1 MMSVFGKDE
10 LAMRKFASSMPV
22 PEFEETH
29 FVSNKLLSQAKVAIV
44 TTAGLHRQSAPGFEI
59 GDSDFHYETL
69 ARDTRDLK
77 LGHHSVNFDRGGFA
91 ADLNVVYPIDRL
103 EELAVEGVIGAVAE
117 NHYAFAGNQSATV
130 SEIRLDSG
138 PHCAMKMLAEN
149 VDIVVITGTC
159 PLCPRTVCT
168 LAHVF
173 EAAGI
178 ATIVITRA
186 REVAERMKVPR
197 ALHTVFP
204 PGLSLGK
211 PRDKVFQIEV
221 LKAAFKL
228 LEAPQGPVI
237 QEFPISISAS
247 DGEPLMCSLPPQMN
261 PELHPAVDEAEAL
274 RSAYYRALKSTKRT
288 SVGMQISVDEIPQAL
303 EKFIKIAEGEN
314 WTEVGFSNESIAE
327 TMYGTVHDIRSYYE
341 ELACELADGPIGP
354 WKTEQWFYDDTKA
367 GQIILKARRAMR
379 DSEADSSLW
388 FGLATAGRE

>member
-149 VDIVVITGTC
+149 VDIVVITGT
-159 PLCPRTVCT
+159 
-168 LAHVF
+168 
-173 EAAGI
+173 
-178 ATIVITRA
+178 
-186 REVAERMKVPR
+186 
-197 ALHTVFP
+197 
-204 PGLSLGK
+204 
-211 PRDKVFQIEV
+211 
-221 LKAAFKL
+221 
-228 LEAPQGPVI
+228 
-237 QEFPISISAS
+237 
-247 DGEPLMCSLPPQMN
+247 
-261 PELHPAVDEAEAL
+261 
-274 RSAYYRALKSTKRT
+274 
-288 SVGMQISVDEIPQAL
+288 
-303 EKFIKIAEGEN
+303 
-314 WTEVGFSNESIAE
+314 
-327 TMYGTVHDIRSYYE
+327 
-341 ELACELADGPIGP
+341 
-354 WKTEQWFYDDTKA
+354 
-367 GQIILKARRAMR
+367 
-379 DSEADSSLW
+379 
-388 FGLATAGRE
+388 

>member
-1 MMSVFGKDE
+1 MSVFGKDE

-29 FVSNKLLSQAKVAIV
+29 FVTSKPLSQAKVAIV
-44 TTAGLHRQSAPGFEI
+44 TTAGLHRQNMPGFEI

-69 ARDTRDLK
+69 ARHIRDLQ

-91 ADLNVVYPIDRL
+91 ADFNVVYPIDRL
-103 EELAVEGVIGAVAE
+103 EELAIAGVIGAVAE

-138 PHCAMKMLAEN
+138 PHCAGKMLAEN
-149 VDIVVITGTC
+149 VDVVLLTGTC

-168 LAHVF
+168 LAHIF
-173 EAAGI
+173 EAAGL

-186 REVAERMKVPR
+186 REIAERMKVPR

-211 PRDKVFQIEV
+211 PRDKAFQVEV

-228 LEAPQGPVI
+228 LESPQGPVI
-237 QEFPISISAS
+237 EEFPISISAS
-247 DGEPLMCSLPPQMN
+247 DGEPLTCSLPPQMN
-261 PELHPAVDEAEAL
+261 PRLHPAVDEAEAL
-274 RSAYYRALKSTKRT
+274 KSAYYRAYKRNKRT
-288 SVGMQISVDEIPQAL
+288 SVGMQISVEEIPQAL
-303 EKFIKIAEGEN
+303 EKFAKIAGGEL
-314 WTEVGFSNESIAE
+314 WTEVGFPNDSIAE
-327 TMYGTVHDIRSYYE
+327 VMYGTVHDIRSYYE

-354 WKTEQWFYDDTKA
+354 WKTEQWFYDNTKA
-367 GQIILKARRAMR
+367 GQTILQARRAMR

>member
-1 MMSVFGKDE
+1 MSVFGKDE

-29 FVSNKLLSQAKVAIV
+29 FVTSKPLSQAKVAIV
-44 TTAGLHRQSAPGFEI
+44 TTAGLHRENMPGFEI

-69 ARDTRDLK
+69 ARHIRDLQ

-91 ADLNVVYPIDRL
+91 ADFNVVYPIDRL
-103 EELAVEGVIGAVAE
+103 EELAIAGVIGAVAE

-138 PHCAMKMLAEN
+138 PHCAGKMLAEN
-149 VDIVVITGTC
+149 VDVVLLTGTC

-168 LAHVF
+168 LAHIF
-173 EAAGI
+173 EAAGL

-186 REVAERMKVPR
+186 REIAERMKVPR

-211 PRDKVFQIEV
+211 PRDKAFQVEV

-228 LEAPQGPVI
+228 LESPQGPVI
-237 QEFPISISAS
+237 EEFPISISAS
-247 DGEPLMCSLPPQMN
+247 DGEPLTCSLPPQMN
-261 PELHPAVDEAEAL
+261 PRLHPAVDEAEAL
-274 RSAYYRALKSTKRT
+274 KSAYYRAYKRNKRT
-288 SVGMQISVDEIPQAL
+288 SVGMQISVEEIPQAL
-303 EKFIKIAEGEN
+303 EKFAKIAGGEL
-314 WTEVGFSNESIAE
+314 WTEVGFPNDSIAE
-327 TMYGTVHDIRSYYE
+327 VMYGTVHDIRSYYE

-354 WKTEQWFYDDTKA
+354 WKTEQWFYDNTKA
-367 GQIILKARRAMR
+367 GQTILQARRAMR

>member
-1 MMSVFGKDE
+1 
-10 LAMRKFASSMPV
+10 MPV

-29 FVSNKLLSQAKVAIV
+29 FVTSKPLSQAKVAIV
-44 TTAGLHRQSAPGFEI
+44 TTAGLHRENMPGFEI

-69 ARDTRDLK
+69 ARHIRDLQ

-91 ADLNVVYPIDRL
+91 ADFNVVYPIDRL
-103 EELAVEGVIGAVAE
+103 EELAIAGVIGAVAE

-138 PHCAMKMLAEN
+138 PHCAGKMLAEN
-149 VDIVVITGTC
+149 VDVVLLTGTC

-168 LAHVF
+168 LAHIF
-173 EAAGI
+173 EAAGL

-186 REVAERMKVPR
+186 REIAERMKVPR

-211 PRDKVFQIEV
+211 PRDKAFQVEV

-228 LEAPQGPVI
+228 LESPQGPVI
-237 QEFPISISAS
+237 EEFPISISAS
-247 DGEPLMCSLPPQMN
+247 DGEPLTCSLPPQMN
-261 PELHPAVDEAEAL
+261 PRLHPAVDEAEAL
-274 RSAYYRALKSTKRT
+274 KSAYYRAYKRNKRT
-288 SVGMQISVDEIPQAL
+288 SVGMQISVEEIPQAL
-303 EKFIKIAEGEN
+303 EKFAKIAGGEL
-314 WTEVGFSNESIAE
+314 WTEVGFPNDSIAE
-327 TMYGTVHDIRSYYE
+327 VMYGTVHDIRSYYE

-354 WKTEQWFYDDTKA
+354 WKTEQWFYDNTKA
-367 GQIILKARRAMR
+367 GQTILQARRAMR

>member
-1 MMSVFGKDE
+1 MSVFGKDE

-29 FVSNKLLSQAKVAIV
+29 FVTSKPLSQAKVAIV
-44 TTAGLHRQSAPGFEI
+44 TTAGLHRENMPGFEI

-69 ARDTRDLK
+69 ARHIRDLQ
-77 LGHHSVNFDRGGFA
+77 LGHNSVNFDRGGFA
-91 ADLNVVYPIDRL
+91 ADFNVVYPIDRL
-103 EELAVEGVIGAVAE
+103 EELAIAGVIGAVAE

-138 PHCAMKMLAEN
+138 PHCAGKMLAEN
-149 VDIVVITGTC
+149 VDVVLLTGTC

-168 LAHVF
+168 LAHIF
-173 EAAGI
+173 EAAGL

-186 REVAERMKVPR
+186 REIAERMKVPR

-211 PRDKVFQIEV
+211 PRDKAFQVEV

-228 LEAPQGPVI
+228 LESPQGPVI
-237 QEFPISISAS
+237 EEFPISISAS
-247 DGEPLMCSLPPQMN
+247 DGEPLRCSLPPQMN
-261 PELHPAVDEAEAL
+261 PRLHPAVDEAEAL
-274 RSAYYRALKSTKRT
+274 KSAYYRAYKRNKRT
-288 SVGMQISVDEIPQAL
+288 SVGMQISVEEIPQAL
-303 EKFIKIAEGEN
+303 EKFAKIAGGEL
-314 WTEVGFSNESIAE
+314 WTEVGFPNDSIAE
-327 TMYGTVHDIRSYYE
+327 VMYGTVHDIRSYYE

-354 WKTEQWFYDDTKA
+354 WKTEQWFYDNTKA
-367 GQIILKARRAMR
+367 GQTILQARRAMR